1 MFISNKRLNITPS
14 EHVLLASYLSF
25 QAKATVSTPVSAAAV
40 DSAANVMPTA
50 FLGNYIGGSVLP
62 PEHRLS
68 RSLFFLPWNCG

>member
-50 FLGNYIGGSVLP
+50 F
-62 PEHRLS
+62 
-68 RSLFFLPWNCG
+68 